1 MINLTTDGTWNYVKI
16 GLGNLID
23 IDDIDVTYI
32 DVTYMNDMNVLYNG
46 FYIDR
51 KGLKVP
57 YLICKILQL
66 LKFESYEAWICKPAG
81 ETSHYSLLPYW
92 SRKRNK
98 KPQGKIWKYQ
108 R

>member
-1 MINLTTDGTWNYVKI
+1 MGSLI
-16 GLGNLID
+16 GNLID

-66 LKFESYEAWICKPAG
+66 LKVTKHEFV
-81 ETSHYSLLPYW
+81 SLLEKPVITLCYHIEVA
-92 SRKRNK
+92 SGTKSLKGKFGNTKR
-98 KPQGKIWKYQ
+98 
-108 R
+108 